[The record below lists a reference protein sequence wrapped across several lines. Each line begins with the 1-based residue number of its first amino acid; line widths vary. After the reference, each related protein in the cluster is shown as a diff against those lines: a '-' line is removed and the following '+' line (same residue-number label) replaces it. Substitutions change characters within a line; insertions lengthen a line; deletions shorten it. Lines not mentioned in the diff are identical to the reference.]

1 MYCHICGT
9 KNNSGEAAC
18 QKCGTRLKQ
27 FSSTEEQIWSEPA
40 GLEPRNGSAS
50 GTVSKPKSSGPFLWI
65 IPLLLAAIMGA
76 LLTYYYNQESLTNAH
91 VKTLHHQAEQAA
103 LNGKYT
109 EALEL
114 LDEALA
120 QRPNV
125 EALVQDRQV
134 TEQANQLLKQM
145 DEAAN
150 LLKTGK
156 LSEADKI
163 IQSAEKSLSKR
174 QEVFDK
180 ARAALN
186 NRKVTLAVLKVKK
199 EIDQL
204 TTVDALADKLK
215 TLSKLSGEEAE
226 AVKKQI
232 TDKLAAISY
241 KQAEQQVKKRDFTA
255 ALQTVDNGLSYA
267 PDDQK
272 LTKYR
277 DEVLREKKTF
287 EKAEEER
294 IRLAEQQ
301 AAEEE
306 LRNRTGAVYV
316 TDLSVELDEYGDLYI
331 SGSVI
336 NQGTRPISS
345 VALMIGINASYGD
358 YIGEIDAYVYP
369 LVLDVGEEGY
379 FETYYYGVYEATNVT
394 VTNASWYVE

>member
-1 MYCHICGT
+1 M
-9 KNNSGEAAC
+9 
-18 QKCGTRLKQ
+18 LKQ
-27 FSSTEEQIWSEPA
+27 VSSTEDQIWNEQE
-40 GLEPRNGSAS
+40 GLSPRNSAAA
-50 GTVSKPKSSGPFLWI
+50 GEVSKRKNSPFLWI
-65 IPLLLAAIMGA
+65 IPLLLAAFMGA
-76 LLTYYYNQESLTNAH
+76 LLTYYYNQESAVNAQ
-91 VKTLHHQAEQAA
+91 VKTLHHEAEQAA
-103 LNGKYT
+103 LNGKYA
-109 EALEL
+109 EAIKL
-114 LDEALA
+114 LDKALGY
-120 QRPNV
+120 RPNV
-125 EALVQDRQV
+125 EALVQDRQI
-134 TEQANQLLKQM
+134 TAKAYNLLNQL
-145 DEAAN
+145 DEAAD

-163 IQSAEKSLSKR
+163 IQTAAKTLNER
-174 QEVFDK
+174 QEPVFDK

-204 TTVDALADKLK
+204 TTVEGLAGKLK
-215 TLSKLSGEEAE
+215 TISGLSGKEAE
-226 AVKKQI
+226 AVRKQI
-232 TDKLAAISY
+232 IDKLAGISY

-272 LTKYR
+272 LAKYR
-277 DEVLREKKTF
+277 DEVLREKKAF

-316 TDLSVELDEYGDLYI
+316 TDLSAELDEYGDLYI
-331 SGSVI
+331 SGSIV

-345 VALMIGINASYGD
+345 VALIVNINASNGD
-358 YIGEIDAYVYP
+358 YIGETDAYVYP
-369 LVLDVGEEGY
+369 TILDVGEEGY

>member
-1 MYCHICGT
+1 M
-9 KNNSGEAAC
+9 
-18 QKCGTRLKQ
+18 KQ
-27 FSSTEEQIWSEPA
+27 VSSTEEQIWSEPA
-40 GLEPRNGSAS
+40 GLESRNGSAS
-50 GTVSKPKSSGPFLWI
+50 GTVSIPKSIGPFLWI

-91 VKTLHHQAEQAA
+91 VKTLHLEAEQAA
-103 LNGKYT
+103 LNGKYA

-114 LDEALA
+114 LDKALA
-120 QRPNV
+120 QRPNI

-145 DEAAN
+145 DESAN

-163 IQSAEKSLSKR
+163 IQAAEKSLSKR
-174 QEVFDK
+174 QEPVFDK
-180 ARAALN
+180 AKAALN
-186 NRKVTLAVLKVKK
+186 NRKVTLSVLKVKK

-232 TDKLAAISY
+232 TDKLASISY

-277 DEVLREKKTF
+277 DEVLREKKAF

-345 VALMIGINASYGD
+345 VALMIGINASDGD
-358 YIGEIDAYVYP
+358 YIGETDAYVYP
-369 LVLDVGEEGY
+369 VVLDVGEEGY

>member
-9 KNNSGEAAC
+9 KNSSGEDHC

-27 FSSTEEQIWSEPA
+27 DSSTEEQIWSEPS
-40 GLEPRNGSAS
+40 GLEPRNASAT
-50 GTVSKPKSSGPFLWI
+50 GTVSKRKSSPFLWI
-65 IPLLLAAIMGA
+65 IPLLLAAIMGS
-76 LLTYYYNQESLTNAH
+76 LLTYYYNQENLINAH
-91 VKTLHHQAEQAA
+91 VKTLHIEAEKAA
-103 LNGKYT
+103 LDGKYS

-114 LDEALA
+114 LDKALA

-125 EALVQDRQV
+125 GALVQDRRI
-134 TEQANQLLKQM
+134 TEQANNLLKQM

-156 LSEADKI
+156 LSEADKT
-163 IQSAEKSLSKR
+163 IQTAAKTLNER
-174 QEVFDK
+174 QEPVFDK
-180 ARAALN
+180 VRSALN
-186 NRKVTLAVLKVKK
+186 NRKVTLDVLKVKK

-204 TTVDALADKLK
+204 TTVEALADKLK
-215 TLSKLSGEEAE
+215 TISKLNGKEAE
-226 AVKKQI
+226 VVKKQI
-232 TDKLAAISY
+232 TDKLAGISY

-267 PDDQK
+267 PEDQK

-277 DEVLREKKTF
+277 DEVLREKKAF
-287 EKAEEER
+287 EQAEEER

-316 TDLSVELDEYGDLYI
+316 TDLSAKLDEYGDLYI
-331 SGSVI
+331 SGSVF

-345 VALMIGINASYGD
+345 VALIVSINASNGD
-358 YIGEIDAYVYP
+358 YIGETDVYVYP
-369 LVLDVGEEGY
+369 AILDVGEEGY
-379 FETYYYGVYEATNVT
+379 FETYYYGVYEAANVT

>member
-1 MYCHICGT
+1 MYCHVCGT
-9 KNNSGEAAC
+9 KNSSGQAQC
-18 QKCGTRLKQ
+18 QKCGTVLKQ
-27 FSSTEEQIWSEPA
+27 VSSTEDQIWKEQEELS
-40 GLEPRNGSAS
+40 PRNVAAAGE
-50 GTVSKPKSSGPFLWI
+50 VSKRKNSPFLWI
-65 IPLLLAAIMGA
+65 IPLLLAAFMGA
-76 LLTYYYNQESLTNAH
+76 LLTYYYNQESAVNAQ
-91 VKTLHHQAEQAA
+91 VKTLHHEAEQAA
-103 LNGKYT
+103 LNGKYA
-109 EALEL
+109 EAIKL
-114 LDEALA
+114 LDKALGY
-120 QRPNV
+120 RPNV
-125 EALVQDRQV
+125 EALVQDRQI
-134 TEQANQLLKQM
+134 TAKAYNLFNQM
-145 DEAAN
+145 DEAAD

-163 IQSAEKSLSKR
+163 IQTAAKTLNER
-174 QEVFDK
+174 QEPVFAK

-204 TTVDALADKLK
+204 TTVEALAGKLK
-215 TLSKLSGEEAE
+215 TISGLSGKEAE
-226 AVKKQI
+226 AVRKQI
-232 TDKLAAISY
+232 IDKLAGISY
-241 KQAEQQVKKRDFTA
+241 KQAEQQAKKRNFTA

-277 DEVLREKKTF
+277 DEVLREKKAF

-316 TDLSVELDEYGDLYI
+316 TDLSAELDEYGDLYI
-331 SGSVI
+331 SGSIV

-345 VALMIGINASYGD
+345 VALIVNINASNGD
-358 YIGEIDAYVYP
+358 YIGETDAYVYP
-369 LVLDVGEEGY
+369 TILDVGEEGY

>member
-1 MYCHICGT
+1 MYCHVCGT
-9 KNNSGEAAC
+9 KNSSGQAQC
-18 QKCGTRLKQ
+18 QKCGTVLKQ
-27 FSSTEEQIWSEPA
+27 VSSTEDQIWKEQE
-40 GLEPRNGSAS
+40 GLSPRNAAAAGE
-50 GTVSKPKSSGPFLWI
+50 VSKRKNSPFLWI
-65 IPLLLAAIMGA
+65 IPLLLAAFMGA
-76 LLTYYYNQESLTNAH
+76 LLTYYYNQESAVNAQ
-91 VKTLHHQAEQAA
+91 VKTLHHEAEQAA
-103 LNGKYT
+103 LNGKYA
-109 EALEL
+109 EAIKL
-114 LDEALA
+114 LDKALGY
-120 QRPNV
+120 RPNV
-125 EALVQDRQV
+125 EALVQDRQI
-134 TEQANQLLKQM
+134 TAKAYNLLNQL
-145 DEAAN
+145 DEAAD

-163 IQSAEKSLSKR
+163 IQTAAKTLNER
-174 QEVFDK
+174 QEPVFDK

-204 TTVDALADKLK
+204 TTVEGLAGKLK
-215 TLSKLSGEEAE
+215 TISGLSGKEAE
-226 AVKKQI
+226 AVRKQI
-232 TDKLAAISY
+232 IDKLAGISY

-272 LTKYR
+272 LAKYR
-277 DEVLREKKTF
+277 DEVLREKKAF

-316 TDLSVELDEYGDLYI
+316 TDLSAELDEYGDLYI
-331 SGSVI
+331 SGSIV

-345 VALMIGINASYGD
+345 VALIVNINASNGD
-358 YIGEIDAYVYP
+358 YIGETDAYVYP
-369 LVLDVGEEGY
+369 TILDVGEEGY

>member
-1 MYCHICGT
+1 MYCHVCGT
-9 KNNSGEAAC
+9 KNSSGQAQC
-18 QKCGTRLKQ
+18 QKCGTVLKQ
-27 FSSTEEQIWSEPA
+27 VSSTEDQIWKEQE
-40 GLEPRNGSAS
+40 GLSPRNVAAAGE
-50 GTVSKPKSSGPFLWI
+50 VSKRKNSPFLWI
-65 IPLLLAAIMGA
+65 IPLLLAAFMGA
-76 LLTYYYNQESLTNAH
+76 LLTYYYNQESAVNAQ
-91 VKTLHHQAEQAA
+91 VKTLHHEAEQAA
-103 LNGKYT
+103 LNGKYA
-109 EALEL
+109 EAIKL
-114 LDEALA
+114 LDKALGY
-120 QRPNV
+120 RPNV
-125 EALVQDRQV
+125 EALVQDRQI
-134 TEQANQLLKQM
+134 TAKAYNLFNQM
-145 DEAAN
+145 DEAAD

-163 IQSAEKSLSKR
+163 IQTAAKTLNER
-174 QEVFDK
+174 QEPVFAK

-204 TTVDALADKLK
+204 TTVEALAGKLK
-215 TLSKLSGEEAE
+215 TISGLSGKEAE
-226 AVKKQI
+226 AVRKQI
-232 TDKLAAISY
+232 IDKLAGISY
-241 KQAEQQVKKRDFTA
+241 KQAEQQAKKRNFTA

-277 DEVLREKKTF
+277 DEVLREKKAF

-316 TDLSVELDEYGDLYI
+316 TDLSAELDEYGDLYI
-331 SGSVI
+331 SGSIV

-345 VALMIGINASYGD
+345 VALIVNINASNGD
-358 YIGEIDAYVYP
+358 YIGETDAYVYP
-369 LVLDVGEEGY
+369 TILDVGEEGY

>member
-1 MYCHICGT
+1 MYCHVCGT
-9 KNNSGEAAC
+9 KNSSGQAQC
-18 QKCGTRLKQ
+18 QKCGTVLKQ
-27 FSSTEEQIWSEPA
+27 VSSTEDQIWNEQE
-40 GLEPRNGSAS
+40 GLSPRNAAAGE
-50 GTVSKPKSSGPFLWI
+50 VSKRKNSPFLWI
-65 IPLLLAAIMGA
+65 IPLLLAAFMGA
-76 LLTYYYNQESLTNAH
+76 LLTYYYNQESAVNAQ
-91 VKTLHHQAEQAA
+91 VKTLHHEAEQAA
-103 LNGKYT
+103 LNGKYA
-109 EALEL
+109 EAIKL
-114 LDEALA
+114 LDKALGY
-120 QRPNV
+120 RPNV
-125 EALVQDRQV
+125 EALVQDRQI
-134 TEQANQLLKQM
+134 TAKAYNLFNQM
-145 DEAAN
+145 DEAAG

-163 IQSAEKSLSKR
+163 IQTAAKTLNER
-174 QEVFDK
+174 QEPVFAK

-204 TTVDALADKLK
+204 TTVEALAGKLK
-215 TLSKLSGEEAE
+215 TISGLSGKEAE
-226 AVKKQI
+226 AVRKQI
-232 TDKLAAISY
+232 VDKLAGISY
-241 KQAEQQVKKRDFTA
+241 KQAEQQVKKRNFTA

-272 LTKYR
+272 LAKYR
-277 DEVLREKKTF
+277 DEVLREKKAF

-316 TDLSVELDEYGDLYI
+316 TDLSAELDEYGDLYI
-331 SGSVI
+331 SGSIV

-345 VALMIGINASYGD
+345 VALIVNINASNGD
-358 YIGEIDAYVYP
+358 YIGETDAYVYP
-369 LVLDVGEEGY
+369 TILDVGEEGY

>member
-9 KNNSGEAAC
+9 KNSSGEDHC

-27 FSSTEEQIWSEPA
+27 DSSTEEQIWSEPS
-40 GLEPRNGSAS
+40 GLEPRNASAT
-50 GTVSKPKSSGPFLWI
+50 GTVSKRKSSPFVWI

-76 LLTYYYNQESLTNAH
+76 LLAYYYNQENLINAH
-91 VKTLHHQAEQAA
+91 VKTLHLEAEKAA
-103 LNGKYT
+103 LDGKYS
-109 EALEL
+109 EALDL
-114 LDEALA
+114 LDKALA

-125 EALVQDRQV
+125 GALVQDRKI
-134 TEQANQLLKQM
+134 TDQANNLLKQM

-163 IQSAEKSLSKR
+163 IQTATKTLNER
-174 QEVFDK
+174 QEPVFDK
-180 ARAALN
+180 VRSALN

-204 TTVDALADKLK
+204 TTVEALADKLK
-215 TLSKLSGEEAE
+215 TISKLNGKEAE

-232 TDKLAAISY
+232 TDKLAGISY

-267 PDDQK
+267 PEDQK

-277 DEVLREKKTF
+277 DEVLREKKAF
-287 EKAEEER
+287 EQAEEER

-316 TDLSVELDEYGDLYI
+316 TDLSAKLDEYGDLYI
-331 SGSVI
+331 SGSVF

-345 VALMIGINASYGD
+345 VALIVSINSSNGD
-358 YIGEIDAYVYP
+358 YIGETDVYVYP
-369 LVLDVGEEGY
+369 AILDVGEEGY
-379 FETYYYGVYEATNVT
+379 FETYYYGVYEAANVT

>member
-9 KNNSGEAAC
+9 KNSSGEDHC

-27 FSSTEEQIWSEPA
+27 DSSTEEQIWSEPS
-40 GLEPRNGSAS
+40 GLEPRNASAT
-50 GTVSKPKSSGPFLWI
+50 GTVSKRKSSPFVWI

-76 LLTYYYNQESLTNAH
+76 LLAYYYNQENLINAH
-91 VKTLHHQAEQAA
+91 VKTLHLEAEKAA
-103 LNGKYT
+103 LDGKYS
-109 EALEL
+109 EALDL
-114 LDEALA
+114 LDKALA

-125 EALVQDRQV
+125 GALVQDRKI
-134 TEQANQLLKQM
+134 TEQANNLLKQM

-156 LSEADKI
+156 LSEADKM
-163 IQSAEKSLSKR
+163 IQTATKTLNER
-174 QEVFDK
+174 QEPVFDK
-180 ARAALN
+180 VRSALN

-204 TTVDALADKLK
+204 TTVEALAEKLK
-215 TLSKLSGEEAE
+215 TISKLNGKEAE
-226 AVKKQI
+226 VVKKQI
-232 TDKLAAISY
+232 TDKLAGISY
-241 KQAEQQVKKRDFTA
+241 KQAEQQVKKHDFTA

-267 PDDQK
+267 PEDQK

-277 DEVLREKKTF
+277 DEVLREKKAF

-316 TDLSVELDEYGDLYI
+316 TDLSAKLDEYGDLYI
-331 SGSVI
+331 SGAVF

-345 VALMIGINASYGD
+345 VALIVSINASNGD
-358 YIGEIDAYVYP
+358 YIGETDVYVYP
-369 LVLDVGEEGY
+369 AILDVGEEGY
-379 FETYYYGVYEATNVT
+379 FETYYYGVYEAANVT

>member
-1 MYCHICGT
+1 M
-9 KNNSGEAAC
+9 
-18 QKCGTRLKQ
+18 
-27 FSSTEEQIWSEPA
+27 
-40 GLEPRNGSAS
+40 
-50 GTVSKPKSSGPFLWI
+50 
-65 IPLLLAAIMGA
+65 
-76 LLTYYYNQESLTNAH
+76 
-91 VKTLHHQAEQAA
+91 KTLHHQAEQAA

-174 QEVFDK
+174 QEPVFDK

-199 EIDQL
+199 EIDQI

-255 ALQTVDNGLSYA
+255 ALQTVDNGLFYA

-316 TDLSVELDEYGDLYI
+316 C
-331 SGSVI
+331 
-336 NQGTRPISS
+336 
-345 VALMIGINASYGD
+345 
-358 YIGEIDAYVYP
+358 
-369 LVLDVGEEGY
+369 
-379 FETYYYGVYEATNVT
+379 
-394 VTNASWYVE
+394 

>member
-9 KNNSGEAAC
+9 KNNSGEDHC
-18 QKCGTRLKQ
+18 QKCGTPLKQ
-27 FSSTEEQIWSEPA
+27 LSSTEEQIWSEPA
-40 GLEPRNGSAS
+40 GLEPRNESAT
-50 GTVSKPKSSGPFLWI
+50 GTVSKRKNSPFLWV

-76 LLTYYYNQESLTNAH
+76 LLTYYYNKENLINAH
-91 VKTLHHQAEQAA
+91 VKTLHLEAEKAA
-103 LNGKYT
+103 LDGKYA
-109 EALEL
+109 EALDL
-114 LDEALA
+114 LDRALA

-125 EALVQDRQV
+125 KALVQDRQI
-134 TEQANQLLKQM
+134 TAKANDLWKQM

-156 LSEADKI
+156 LSEADKV
-163 IQSAEKSLSKR
+163 IQTAAKTLNER
-174 QEVFDK
+174 QEPVFDK

-215 TLSKLSGEEAE
+215 TISKLSGKEAE

-232 TDKLAAISY
+232 TDKLAGISY

-272 LTKYR
+272 LAKYR
-277 DEVLREKKTF
+277 EEVLREKKAF

-316 TDLSVELDEYGDLYI
+316 TDLSAELDEYGDLHI
-331 SGSVI
+331 SGSVF

-345 VALMIGINASYGD
+345 VALIVSINASNGD
-358 YIGEIDAYVYP
+358 YIGETDVYVYP
-369 LVLDVGEEGY
+369 AILDVGAEGY
-379 FETYYYGVYEATNVT
+379 FETSYYGVYEAANVT